1 MSRQD
6 KVAPASQTKAKGR
19 VFYGWWIVAAC
30 FMVYM
35 WGAGTFFYGFTAF
48 FDHIRNDFQ
57 WGATV
62 TSVAFALRSA
72 ESGVADILIGFLVDR
87 FGPRSLMTVGIISM
101 GAGFVCLGF
110 IDSLWSF
117 YASMALIAIGLSSTL
132 GPVGVT
138 AVVNWFVRK
147 RGRAVGILMA
157 GAGAGGILVLPISW
171 SINAVGWR
179 TTAIIMGVATWV
191 LLIPL
196 TRVVRHKPEQYGYL
210 PDGDQPGEEA
220 PEIAAQQSEETGHEF
235 SVKEALRT
243 RTFWLLSLSYATAL
257 TALLAVTLHIIPY
270 LTSDDVGL
278 SDGTAALMV
287 ALMTVSSIAGRL
299 GFGWLGDY
307 FPKRYVIAVCF
318 FLQAVAVLFFAYCGS
333 LWMAIL
339 FVCIFGPAYG
349 GSIPL
354 RAVIQADYFGRKAFG
369 AIFGIVMAIG
379 TLLGMVSPVFA
390 GAVVD
395 ATGSYRI
402 AWMVLALVVAVSVPL
417 ILLARPPSLSR
428 KKEVGELTIESR

>member
-1 MSRQD
+1 
-6 KVAPASQTKAKGR
+6 
-19 VFYGWWIVAAC
+19 
-30 FMVYM
+30 
-35 WGAGTFFYGFTAF
+35 
-48 FDHIRNDFQ
+48 
-57 WGATV
+57 
-62 TSVAFALRSA
+62 
-72 ESGVADILIGFLVDR
+72 
-87 FGPRSLMTVGIISM
+87 
-101 GAGFVCLGF
+101 
-110 IDSLWSF
+110 
-117 YASMALIAIGLSSTL
+117 
-132 GPVGVT
+132 VT
-138 AVVNWFVRK
+138 AVVNWFIRK

-157 GAGAGGILVLPISW
+157 GAGAGGIMVPLINS
-171 SINAVGWR
+171 SIDFTGWR

-191 LLIPL
+191 LLIPI

-220 PEIAAQQSEETGHEF
+220 PEIATEQSEEAGHEF

-243 RTFWLLSLSYATAL
+243 RSFWLLSVSYATAL

-287 ALMTVSSIAGRL
+287 TLMTISSIAGRL

-318 FLQAVAVLFFAYCGS
+318 TLQAVAVLFFAYCGS

-379 TLLGMVSPVFA
+379 TLLGMASPVFA
-390 GAVVD
+390 GAMVD

-402 AWMVLALVVAVSVPL
+402 AWIVLALVVAVSIPM
-417 ILLARPPSLSR
+417 ILLARPPALPR
-428 KKEVGELTIESR
+428 EKG

>member
-6 KVAPASQTKAKGR
+6 KVAPASQTEAKGKF
-19 VFYGWWIVAAC
+19 FYGWWIVAAC
-30 FMVYM
+30 FIVYM

-72 ESGVADILIGFLVDR
+72 ESGLADILIGFLVDR
-87 FGPRSLMTVGIISM
+87 FGPRLLMTVGIISM

-117 YASMALIAIGLSSTL
+117 YASVALIAIGLSSTL

-157 GAGAGGILVLPISW
+157 GAGAGGIMVPLISW
-171 SINAVGWR
+171 SINTVDWR

-220 PEIAAQQSEETGHEF
+220 PEIAAQQSEGTGHEF

-243 RTFWLLSLSYATAL
+243 RAFWFLSVAYATAL
-257 TALLAVTLHIIPY
+257 AALMAVTLHIIPY
-270 LTSDDVGL
+270 LTSDDIGL
-278 SDGTAALMV
+278 SEGTAALMV
-287 ALMTVSSIAGRL
+287 TLMTVSSIAGRL

-318 FLQAVAVLFFAYCGS
+318 SIQAAAVLFFAYCGS

-379 TLLGMVSPVFA
+379 TLLGMASPVFA
-390 GAVVD
+390 GAMVD

-417 ILLARPPSLSR
+417 ILLARPPALPR